1 MNVFDRLESSVQCYA
16 RAIPKVFN
24 KGKGSYVYDKEGDA
38 FLDFLCGAGSLNYGH
53 NHPYLKQK
61 LIDYLTLDGITHSL
75 DLHTEAKGRFLEALD
90 HYILKPRGLS
100 YRVQFPGPT
109 GTNAVEAALK
119 IARKVTGRET
129 IVSFTNGFHGVS
141 LGALA
146 VSGNEHHRGAA
157 GVSLAGTFRLPY
169 AGYLGDDMDT
179 LDYFAKLLGDASSG
193 LELPAAVIVETVQG
207 EGGLNVAS
215 DRWLK
220 RLEGLCRQWK
230 ILLIVDDIQAGCGRT
245 GTFFSFEPA
254 GIRPDIITLS
264 KSLSGMGLPLAVTLI
279 RPDLDEWKPGEHN
292 GTFRGNNH
300 AFVTAAA
307 ALEYFWKDDRFER
320 EVQAKAEIVT
330 QRLGKLARRYPVEV
344 CGRGLMQGITLPS
357 GAVAGQVTASALAQG
372 LIIET
377 AGPDDQ
383 VVKLFCPLT
392 IDRGDLDRGLGI
404 IEGAV
409 AEAMGRHLKQVS

>member
-1 MNVFDRLESSVQCYA
+1 MNVFDRMESSVQSYA
-16 RAIPKVFN
+16 RAIPQVFA
-24 KGKGSYVYDKEGDA
+24 KGKGSYVYDQEGNA
-38 FLDFLCGAGSLNYGH
+38 YLDFLCGAGSLNYGH

-61 LIDYLTLDGITHSL
+61 LIDYISVDGITHSL
-75 DLHTEAKGRFLEALD
+75 DLHTDAKARFLEALD
-90 HYILKPRGLS
+90 RYILKPRDLS

-157 GVSLAGTFRLPY
+157 GVTLGGTFRLPY
-169 AGYLGDDMDT
+169 AGYMGDGTDT
-179 LDYFAKLLGDASSG
+179 LDYFEKLLDDASSG
-193 LELPAAVIVETVQG
+193 LELPAAVIVEAVQG

-215 DRWLK
+215 DGWLK
-220 RLEGLCRQWK
+220 RLEGICRK
-230 ILLIVDDIQAGCGRT
+230 RDILLILDDIQAGCGRT

-254 GIRPDIITLS
+254 GIKPDIVTLS

-279 RPDLDEWKPGEHN
+279 RPEFDEWKPGEHN

-300 AFVTAAA
+300 AFVTAVAA
-307 ALEYFWKDDRFER
+307 FEHFWKDDRFER
-320 EVQAKAEIVT
+320 EVRAKAETVRE
-330 QRLGKLARRYPVEV
+330 RLSAVARRHKLEV
-344 CGRGLMQGITLPS
+344 CGRGLMQGLALPS
-357 GAVAGQVTASALAQG
+357 GKVAAQVSANALERG

-377 AGPDDQ
+377 AGPDDE
-383 VVKLFCPLT
+383 VVKLFCALT
-392 IDRGDLDRGLGI
+392 IDPADLDRGLGI
-404 IEGAV
+404 IEESV
-409 AEAMGRHLKQVS
+409 ASAMGRHLKQVS